1 MRRLVF
7 ALIGLGLVAIVVIG
21 LTQSKEATS
30 STPTSAKVPTAAAAR
45 RALAGAPPVL
55 AALHRQ
61 AGTVVDGGPGAYA
74 GRLRALRGHPVV
86 VNFWATWCGPCRLEF
101 PVFQRQSVAL
111 GKRIAFLGVD
121 VQNARSDARSWL
133 AQRPLSYPSYADDD
147 RKIVG
152 KLGAQGLPTTAFYAR
167 SGALAFVHQGPYE
180 SDSALRRDIRRYLHG
195 S

>member
-21 LTQSKEATS
+21 VLQSKEATS
-30 STPTSAKVPTAAAAR
+30 STPSTASIPSAAQAR
-45 RALAGAPPVL
+45 RALAGAPAAL

-61 AGTVVDGGPGAYA
+61 AGTVVSGGAGAYDA
-74 GRLRALRGHPVV
+74 RLRALRGHPVV
-86 VNFWATWCGPCRLEF
+86 VNFWATWCGPCRIEF
-101 PVFQRQSVAL
+101 PVFQRESVAL
-111 GKRIAFLGVD
+111 GKRVAFLGVD

-152 KLGAQGLPTTAFYAR
+152 RLGAQGLPTTAFYSP
-167 SGALAFVHQGPYE
+167 SGALAYVHQGPYE
-180 SDSALRRDIRRYLHG
+180 SDAALERDIRRYLHAA
-195 S
+195 